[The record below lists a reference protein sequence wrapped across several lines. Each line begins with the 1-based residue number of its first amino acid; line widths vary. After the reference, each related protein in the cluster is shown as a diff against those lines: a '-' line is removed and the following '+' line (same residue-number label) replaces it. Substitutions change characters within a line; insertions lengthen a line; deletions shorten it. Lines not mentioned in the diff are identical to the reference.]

1 MANKTITQL
10 SAVPSVADIDEF
22 EVQVAGEVGTKK
34 CTRKQLTQIEET
46 ARINQDDVIEYAVG
60 LSANGTYPSTDFDN
74 TWYLRTAD
82 HQSIVDRSGLVEDLT
97 LNIVSALRIL
107 DYRLYYSQPY
117 ASITAY
123 LDPADI
129 LALNSVPFK
138 LITCPDANSAIE
150 ILNITGILDARV
162 NPVRYEAGTNPI
174 EIIYS
179 GTQETPFK
187 ISNVFLE
194 SLNSIAVKGV
204 PQTFN
209 EAFNEIVKG
218 ADVEITCASNPT
230 LGNGYM
236 RIIATY
242 VIHSLA

>member
-22 EVQVAGEVGTKK
+22 EVQVAGEVVTKK

-46 ARINQDDVIEYAVG
+46 ARAAQDDVIEYAVG

-97 LNIVSALRIL
+97 LNIISALRIL

-150 ILNITGILDARV
+150 VLNITGLYDATGS
-162 NPVRYEAGTNPI
+162 PVAYEAGANKI

-179 GTQETPFK
+179 GTQETPFT
-187 ISNVFLE
+187 ISNSFLE
-194 SLNSIAVKGV
+194 SSSSIAVKGV
-204 PQTFN
+204 PETFN
-209 EAFNEIVKG
+209 EMVKG

-230 LGNGYM
+230 LGNGYI